1 MPDTY
6 NNVPMSEGMAERTV
20 KEDTFWSGPK
30 LVVLGFVTL
39 GLCFGLLWAM
49 AEGIIGPTQHEADWG
64 HEIHMLQ
71 PGGGP
76 LD

>member
-1 MPDTY
+1 MADTY
-6 NNVPMSEGMAERTV
+6 NNVPMSEGMGERTV
-20 KEDTFWSGPK
+20 KEDTFWNGPK
-30 LVVLGFVTL
+30 LVVLGFATL
-39 GLCFGLLWAM
+39 GLCFALLWAM

-64 HEIHMLQ
+64 HETHMLQ

>member
-1 MPDTY
+1 MADTY

-20 KEDTFWSGPK
+20 KEDTFWNGPK
-30 LVVLGFVTL
+30 LVLLAFVTL
-39 GLCFGLLWAM
+39 GVCFALLWAM
-49 AEGIIGPTQHEADWG
+49 AEGIIGPDQHEADWG
-64 HEIHMLQ
+64 HETHMLQ